1 MMRETGDTNG
11 NQHSERIKLVSV
23 RTGGAGH
30 AHSGVVRSEIQSAK
44 NALIDLGPLDG
55 QTHTPKWSNGKIV
68 RLGR

>member
-11 NQHSERIKLVSV
+11 NHQHSDGNKRVSV

-30 AHSGVVRSEIQSAK
+30 AHSGIVRSEILTARNAAAESASPAGRGK
-44 NALIDLGPLDG
+44 
-55 QTHTPKWSNGKIV
+55 SRNGKIV